1 MHVWLI
7 CYSNYLFHLYTCT
20 NNIYLKTNH
29 TLICLEIEKDYHIT
43 KTIYHPWWRIVDKND
58 VMKYITR
65 QTTCICHS
73 KDGLFFFCLIKAWI
87 LFTVYSGCGEF
98 LGVQHR
104 QTLHHQVRGHDQSP
118 EPDVPGQLLRQPRNG
133 GHKTYVKINMIV

>member
-1 MHVWLI
+1 MGYFFV
-7 CYSNYLFHLYTCT
+7 LFNKGL
-20 NNIYLKTNH
+20 NI
-29 TLICLEIEKDYHIT
+29 
-43 KTIYHPWWRIVDKND
+43 
-58 VMKYITR
+58 
-65 QTTCICHS
+65 
-73 KDGLFFFCLIKAWI
+73 
-87 LFTVYSGCGEF
+87 FTVYSGCGEF